1 MRGDSFVEKVFANQ
15 TGVSLELWHTW
26 PLKFASQNR
35 IHA

>member
-1 MRGDSFVEKVFANQ
+1 MRGDGLVEKVFANQ

-26 PLKFASQNR
+26 LLRFASQNG